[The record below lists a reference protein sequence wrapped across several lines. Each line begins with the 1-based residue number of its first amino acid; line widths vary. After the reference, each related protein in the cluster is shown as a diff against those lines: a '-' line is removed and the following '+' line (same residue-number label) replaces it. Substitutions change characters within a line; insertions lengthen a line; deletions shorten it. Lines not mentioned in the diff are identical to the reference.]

1 MSATPLSPEFSF
13 PPEFVAA
20 LQRMNPWWSGDPM
33 PDQPTTR
40 RHLVGN
46 MRRRLDQGLAPV
58 VALRGPRQIGKTTA
72 QLHLIA
78 DLLAEGVEPARILH
92 AQFDDLVEL
101 TGFTDLVSP
110 LLRVVE
116 WYEHA
121 VLGVSLNRAAHDGRK
136 AYLFLDEFQNLSKW
150 ETQLKFLVDH
160 STVSVAMTGSS
171 ALRIERG
178 RDSLAGRVSTLE
190 GGVLTLAEIGEF
202 AGLDLGEPLLA
213 GNGLGALKDPCLWR
227 TLRDRGEALAPARD
241 EAFRRFSER
250 GGYPRAQVRYET
262 PWIEMAEQLNETV
275 VRRVIR
281 HDSRLDEGM
290 RLDPELLE
298 EVFRLACRYAGQS
311 PGDQPFLRETRRAL
325 GEEIGGTAAGVG
337 AQRVRTYLGFLEDA
351 LLVRLIRPLEIRMKR
366 TRGNPKI
373 CLADHGLRASWLQEE
388 IPLDPRRLR
397 DQPDM
402 TRFAGRIA
410 ESVTGAHLSGIGG
423 LQLAHLPAR
432 DDEPEVDFVLTV
444 GDRRI
449 PLEVKYQARID
460 PLRDTDGLRAF
471 LETRANNAPFG
482 VLVTQ
487 TAAEVDDPRIV
498 SLPLSS
504 LLLLR

>member
-1 MSATPLSPEFSF
+1 MGNAPLSPEFTF
-13 PPEFVAA
+13 PPEFAAA
-20 LQRMNPWWSGDPM
+20 LRRMNPWWGGEAM
-33 PDQPTTR
+33 PVLPATR
-40 RHLVGN
+40 RHLVGAV
-46 MRRRLDQGLAPV
+46 RRRLELGTAPV

-78 DLLAEGVEPARILH
+78 DLLEEGVAPLRILH
-92 AQFDDLVEL
+92 VQFDDLVEL

-116 WYEHA
+116 WFEHG
-121 VLGVSLNRAAHDGRK
+121 VLGATLNGAAHDGRT
-136 AYLFLDEFQNLSKW
+136 AYLFLDEFQNLRGW

-160 STVSVAMTGSS
+160 STVNVVMTGSS

-178 RDSLAGRVSTLE
+178 RDSLAGRITTLE
-190 GGVLTLAEIGEF
+190 GGVLSLAEIGEF
-202 AGLDLGEPLLA
+202 AGLDLGASPLA
-213 GNGLGALKDPCLWR
+213 GNGLDALADPEFWR
-227 TLRDRGEALAPARD
+227 GLREAGEALAPARD

-262 PWIEMAEQLNETV
+262 PWPEMAEQLNETV
-275 VRRVIR
+275 VRRVIQ
-281 HDSRLDEGM
+281 HDSRLDERM

-311 PGDQPFLRETRRAL
+311 PSARLFLRETRRAL
-325 GEEIGGTAAGVG
+325 GEEIGGAAAGID
-337 AQRVRTYLGFLEDA
+337 AQRVRTYLGFLEDS
-351 LLVRLIRPLEIRMKR
+351 LLVRLIQPIEMRMR
-366 TRGNPKI
+366 RRRGDPKI

-397 DQPDM
+397 ERPEL

-410 ESVTGAHLSGIGG
+410 ESVTGAHLCGISG
-423 LQLAHLPAR
+423 LQVAHLPAH

-487 TAAEVDDPRIV
+487 TAVTVDDPRIV

>member
-20 LQRMNPWWSGDPM
+20 LRRMNPWWDGEPM
-33 PDQPTTR
+33 RDLPATR

-121 VLGVSLNRAAHDGRK
+121 VLGASLNRAAHDGRK
-136 AYLFLDEFQNLSKW
+136 AYLFLDEFQNLGRW

-160 STVSVAMTGSS
+160 STVSVVMTGSS

-178 RDSLAGRVSTLE
+178 RDSLAGRITTLE
-190 GGVLTLAEIGEF
+190 GGVLSLAEIGEF

-213 GNGLGALKDPCLWR
+213 GNGIGALKDPGLWR

-250 GGYPRAQVRYET
+250 GGYPLAQAEYAT
-262 PWIEMAEQLNETV
+262 PWEDIAEQLNRSV
-275 VRRVIR
+275 VRRVIQ
-281 HDSRLDEGM
+281 HDLRLGDRG
-290 RLDPELLE
+290 RRRAPDLLE
-298 EVFRLACRYAGQS
+298 ETFRLACRYAGQS
-311 PGDQPFLRETRRAL
+311 PGVQLFARE
-325 GEEIGGTAAGVG
+325 
-337 AQRVRTYLGFLEDA
+337 AQRSLGANVGDRKIGSYLRFLDES
-351 LLVRLIRPLEIRMKR
+351 LLIRLIRPLELRLKR
-366 TRGNPKI
+366 TRGNQKI

-397 DQPDM
+397 DQPNL
-402 TRFAGRIA
+402 TQFAGHIA
-410 ESVTGAHLSGIGG
+410 ESAVGAHLCSITS
-423 LQLAHLPAR
+423 LQLAHFPAR
-432 DDEPEVDFVLTV
+432 TDEPEVDFVLTV

-449 PLEVKYQARID
+449 PLEVKYQSRID
-460 PLRDTDGLRAF
+460 PHRDTEGLRSF
-471 LETRANNAPFG
+471 LEKTANNARFG

-498 SLPLSS
+498 TLPLSS

>member
-1 MSATPLSPEFSF
+1 MGATPLSPEFSF

-20 LQRMNPWWSGDPM
+20 LRRMNPWWHGEPM
-33 PDQPTTR
+33 PDLPATR

-46 MRRRLDQGLAPV
+46 MRRCLDQGRAPV

-116 WYEHA
+116 WYEHG
-121 VLGVSLNRAAHDGRK
+121 VLGSLLNRAAHDGRK
-136 AYLFLDEFQNLSKW
+136 AYLFLDEFQNLRGW

-160 STVSVAMTGSS
+160 STVSVVMTGSS
-171 ALRIERG
+171 ALRIDLG
-178 RDSLAGRVSTLE
+178 RDSLAGRITTLE
-190 GGVLTLAEIGEF
+190 GGVLSLAEIGEF
-202 AGLDLGEPLLA
+202 ASLDLGEPLLA
-213 GNGLGALKDPCLWR
+213 GNGLGALKDPGLWW

-250 GGYPRAQVRYET
+250 GGYPRAQVQYDT
-262 PWIEMAEQLNETV
+262 PWPEMAGQLNETV

-281 HDSRLDEGM
+281 HDSRLDERM

-298 EVFRLACRYAGQS
+298 EVFRLACRYVGQS
-311 PGDQPFLRETRRAL
+311 PGDQLFLRETRRAL
-325 GEEIGGTAAGVG
+325 GEEIGGSAAGIDP
-337 AQRVRTYLGFLEDA
+337 QRIRTYLRFLEDS
-351 LLVRLIRPLEIRMKR
+351 LLLRLIRPLDIRTQR
-366 TRGNPKI
+366 TRGNQKI

-397 DQPDM
+397 DQPNL
-402 TRFAGRIA
+402 TQFAGHIA
-410 ESVTGAHLSGIGG
+410 ESVVGAHLCGITS
-423 LQLAHLPAR
+423 LQLAHFPAR
-432 DDEPEVDFVLTV
+432 TDEPEVDFVLTV

-449 PLEVKYQARID
+449 PLEVKYQSRID
-460 PLRDTDGLRAF
+460 PHRDTEGLRSF
-471 LETRANNAPFG
+471 LEKTANNAQFG

-498 SLPLSS
+498 TLPLSS

>member
-13 PPEFVAA
+13 PPEFVSA
-20 LQRMNPWWSGDPM
+20 LRRMNPWWHGEPM
-33 PDQPTTR
+33 RDQPATR

-78 DLLAEGVEPARILH
+78 DLLAEGVDPARILH

-121 VLGVSLNRAAHDGRK
+121 VLGASLNRAAHDGRK
-136 AYLFLDEFQNLSKW
+136 AYLFLDEFQNLGRW

-160 STVSVAMTGSS
+160 STVSVVMTGSS

-178 RDSLAGRVSTLE
+178 RDSLAGRICTLE
-190 GGVLTLAEIGEF
+190 GGVLSLAEIGEF
-202 AGLDLGEPLLA
+202 VGLDLGEPLLA
-213 GNGLGALKDPCLWR
+213 GNGLGALKDPGLWR

-250 GGYPRAQVRYET
+250 GGYPLAQAGYAT
-262 PWIEMAEQLNETV
+262 PWEDIAEQLNRSV
-275 VRRVIR
+275 VRRVIQ
-281 HDSRLDEGM
+281 HDLRLGDRG
-290 RLDPELLE
+290 RRRDPDLLE
-298 EVFRLACRYAGQS
+298 ETFRLACRYAGQS
-311 PGDQPFLRETRRAL
+311 PKVRLFAREAQRSLDANVGDQRISSYLRFL
-325 GEEIGGTAAGVG
+325 
-337 AQRVRTYLGFLEDA
+337 DDS
-351 LLVRLIRPLEIRMKR
+351 LLIRLIRPLELRLKR
-366 TRGNPKI
+366 TRGNQKI

-388 IPLDPRRLR
+388 VPLDPQRLR
-397 DQPDM
+397 EQPDL
-402 TRFAGRIA
+402 TQIAGHIA
-410 ESVTGAHLSGIGG
+410 ESAVGAHLCNITS
-423 LQLAHLPAR
+423 LQLAHFPAR
-432 DDEPEVDFVLTV
+432 TDEPEVDFVLTV

-460 PLRDTDGLRAF
+460 PLRHTEGLRSF